1 MKRMLSFIFAVLLI
15 LGLSACGS
23 DPNQDIIDRSKKIL
37 DEIDDVQEK
46 SDYVS
51 GLIDQ
56 YKNGK

>member
-1 MKRMLSFIFAVLLI
+1 MKKIQYLVMIVLLAVA
-15 LGLSACGS
+15 LAACESEVNKS
-23 DPNQDIIDRSKKIL
+23 DIARNKQIL

-46 SDYVS
+46 SDHVS